1 MIGIVPYAGLD
12 IAAFE
17 LMREKLHEKH
27 GDRPPPHYLLI
38 AGMLSSTGA
47 QLVAY
52 PLGLIRTRLQ
62 VCRRSAMQVSRR
74 GTGHYIVVSDEH
86 ACMVHW
92 TSLPAVQHSEKLQG
106 PEVVLNSATKQH

>member
-62 VCRRSAMQVSRR
+62 VCRRSLC
-74 GTGHYIVVSDEH
+74 H
-86 ACMVHW
+86 A
-92 TSLPAVQHSEKLQG
+92 SK
-106 PEVVLNSATKQH
+106 

>member
-17 LMREKLHEKH
+17 LMRDRLHE
-27 GDRPPPHYLLI
+27 GYDRRPPPHYLLF

-62 VCRRSAMQVSRR
+62 VAHCHPHLNH
-74 GTGHYIVVSDEH
+74 GLL
-86 ACMVHW
+86 AC
-92 TSLPAVQHSEKLQG
+92 SIA
-106 PEVVLNSATKQH
+106 

>member
-1 MIGIVPYAGLD
+1 MIPAVTASTLDAECFFHRGITPCMIGIVPYAGLD

-17 LMREKLHEKH
+17 LMREKLDEKH
-27 GDRPPPHYLLI
+27 AGRPPPHYLLF

-62 VCRRSAMQVSRR
+62 ARV
-74 GTGHYIVVSDEH
+74 Y
-86 ACMVHW
+86 
-92 TSLPAVQHSEKLQG
+92 
-106 PEVVLNSATKQH
+106 